1 MPAETH
7 QHREAAGPDA
17 VLELLAY
24 VADVDDEHPAEVRL
38 ADLQLDDTF
47 SMMGLWDAVV
57 EELGERSVGA
67 DPTSISMMRHLALS
81 GSSPSSSPGGS
92 SAIGLDASS

>member
-67 DPTSISMMRHLALS
+67 DPDLDFDDAPPRTLGELAELFARGIVS
-81 GSSPSSSPGGS
+81 DRS
-92 SAIGLDASS
+92 